1 MKKIVSISLATLAIA
16 LLSTGCATK
25 KSVVKKPI
33 EVKKHLKHWG
43 YIGEES
49 PEHWG
54 YLKPEY
60 KMCTEG
66 KNQSPINIRST
77 KRTPMLPLK
86 IKYATGSIDF
96 VNNGHTVQVNFKEG
110 SELYIDKKIYKL
122 KQFHFHTPSE
132 NTLSKKHFPMEAHL
146 VHATDDGEL
155 AVISIM
161 YSGGFNDN
169 PFISKFIN
177 KLPLTKGSKNS
188 LVKENL
194 NAFDMMPED
203 KHFYRFNGSL
213 TTPPCSEGVLW
224 LILKNPV
231 PISNAQISKFQ
242 NVLNHNNR
250 PVQPINARTILE

>member
-16 LLSTGCATK
+16 LLSTGCAAK
-25 KSVVKKPI
+25 KKAIEKPI

-43 YIGEES
+43 YIGEGA

-60 KMCTEG
+60 RMCTEG
-66 KNQSPINIRST
+66 KNQSPINIIST
-77 KRTPMLPLK
+77 KKTPMLPLK
-86 IKYATGSIDF
+86 IKYSTGSVDF

-110 SELYIDKKIYKL
+110 SELYIDKKVYKL

-132 NTLSKKHFPMEAHL
+132 NTLFGKHFPMEAHL
-146 VHATDDGEL
+146 VHSTDDGEL
-155 AVISIM
+155 AVISVM
-161 YSGGFNDN
+161 FSGGFNDN
-169 PFISKFIN
+169 KFLAKFMN
-177 KLPLTKGSKNS
+177 KLPLTKGVKND

-224 LILKNPV
+224 LVLKNPV
-231 PISNAQISKFQ
+231 PISDNQLMKFRR
-242 NVLNHNNR
+242 VLGNNNR
-250 PVQPINARTILE
+250 PTQPINTRIILE